1 MPLGGELD
9 KKTPPSGA
17 AFGRLILLVFRAHA
31 DPPGPSHMTKKRSD
45 RGEPAVIQAPGPDE
59 RDEPHAG
66 AAFPIVGIGASA
78 GGLEAFSELLAHLPV
93 DTGMAFV
100 LVQHLDPLHESALS
114 QLLSRATVM
123 PVREVTNDLRVE
135 ANHVY
140 VIPPNTKL
148 SISAGVLKLQPREK
162 GRTPLRSIDFFL
174 ESLAEDHHE
183 RAVGIILSGTATDG
197 TLGLEAIKAEGG
209 ITFAQDE
216 SAKYDSMPRSAA
228 SAGCVDFV
236 LSPEAIAF
244 ELARLAKHPYIA
256 GAPTEA
262 LTRPEADHDYAT
274 AHQDDATPLPSGGSG
289 EPDVGAERARTE
301 AAHGQGK
308 DGNENGNESGFK
320 RVLTLLRNH
329 CGVDFTLYKSNTI
342 QRRIARRMLLCRSDT
357 LAEYAQFLHGN
368 AKELDSLFTDVL
380 ISVTSFFRNPDA
392 FEALQREVLPKL
404 LAQRGDEALRV
415 WVLGCSTGQ
424 EAYSIAMAFV
434 EVAEKEP
441 SGRKLQVF
449 ATDLNDALLDKA
461 RHGLYAKSL
470 AADLSP
476 ERLRRFFVEEGGGYR
491 VAKPL
496 REMVVFAR
504 QNLISDPPFSRID
517 IITCRNLL
525 IYLEPSLQKKV
536 FPVFHYALKP
546 NGFLWL
552 GASESIGGFTG
563 LFEPLDRKQK
573 IYIKKAATTPAF
585 VLPVGYQRGER
596 DSPGPVRRVAS
607 ALQIGAGAEVDGF
620 RAERNAQRE
629 ADRVTV
635 NQFAPPGVLINA
647 ERQIMQFRGIT
658 SAYLEPPTGA
668 ASFDVLKMAREGLM
682 LPLRAAI
689 TKAARDDTTVRKE
702 GIRIERDG
710 KMRTANL
717 EVIPLKNLR
726 ERCYLVLFEDAEKPA
741 RPDPAVAGE
750 VAPDVAPPQAG
761 RSEDKR
767 RIAELE
773 NELVETR
780 EYLQSIRE
788 SFEASSEEL
797 QAANEEAQSA
807 NEELQSLNEELT
819 TSKEELESS
828 NEELTTLNDEM
839 GHRNAELNV
848 LGSDL
853 LNVQTSAKLVT
864 VLLGRDL
871 RIRRFSAQAEKQFN
885 LLDAD
890 RGRPIGNVRHRLQVT
905 DLEALITA
913 VIDTVRAEEREV
925 QDQDGRWFSLRIRPY
940 VTLDNKVEGAV
951 LVLVDIDTL
960 KRNERALYES
970 EAQHRAIF
978 AVTSVGMCEA
988 EPATGRLLR
997 VNGQYARLLGYSM
1010 AEVVGKTFV
1019 ELTHPDDRA
1028 ASWEGFSRMVRG
1040 EAVDYQM
1047 DKRMVRKDG
1056 AIIWIHVTCN
1066 MVRDGDGVPLRA
1078 VAVILDI
1085 TDRRQAQEVAAHLA
1099 AIVTSSD
1106 DAIFSKDLQGVIRSW
1121 NKGAERLFGYAA
1133 SEVIGR
1139 SMSLLLPADRAD
1151 EESAILER
1159 LRRGETVV
1167 FDETVRRRKDASFI
1181 DISLTVSPYRDVAG
1195 RVMGAASIARD
1206 ITERKRGQ
1214 DVLRDNELRLRE
1226 MIDAMPAAVYTTDVQ
1241 GMLTHFNPAA
1251 VELAGR
1257 TPLIGTDW
1265 CVSWKAYLA
1274 DGSLLPQCESPM
1286 ATMLQGGH
1294 PVRGVEVVLERPD
1307 GTRVW
1312 VRPYPA
1318 PLHDAQAR
1326 VVGGINVLVDITE
1339 SKIAEVALVEAD
1351 RRKNEFL
1358 AMLAHELRNPLAPI
1372 RNALSILKHDV
1383 GAEHSNAAQAA
1394 PPAGEAGTPGFAPG
1408 NVVASAVQMMER
1420 QVGQMVRLVDDLLDV
1435 SRISLGK
1442 IELRLERVGLA
1453 SVIHQ
1458 VEQAARPLF
1467 ESMGQHL
1474 TISLPT
1480 QPVVLNADPAR
1491 LVQIIGNL
1499 LNNACKFTNPG
1510 GRIALTVE
1518 VRGGEAPSAVEP
1530 DAAALLA
1537 PTLPA
1542 EGEFQTRAR
1551 SSAPQVV
1558 IRVSDSGIG
1567 IATEQLPQIFQ
1578 MFMQVDSS
1586 LARSAGGL
1594 GIGLALVKDLVT
1606 LHGGTVAVHS
1616 AGIGHGSEFEVR
1628 LPIMVEAL
1636 GAPLAPPA
1644 PIPTALTDS
1653 AALKILVVDDNC
1665 DSAES
1670 LSFLLQLEG
1679 HETHLVYDGLAAVA
1693 AAAKLQPDVVLL
1705 DIGLPGIDG
1714 FEAARRI
1721 RAHNGDKRLLL
1732 VALTG
1737 WGQDEDRRRT
1747 AQAGFDAHLVK
1758 PVEIDALMKL
1768 LAVRRRPQR

>member
-1 MPLGGELD
+1 
-9 KKTPPSGA
+9 
-17 AFGRLILLVFRAHA
+17 
-31 DPPGPSHMTKKRSD
+31 MTKKRGD
-45 RGEPAVIQAPGPDE
+45 RGEPVAPAAPAPDE
-59 RDEPHAG
+59 RDEPLAG
-66 AAFPIVGIGASA
+66 PTFPIVGIGASA
-78 GGLEAFSELLAHLPV
+78 GGLEAFSELLAHLPL
-93 DTGMAFV
+93 DTGMGFV
-100 LVQHLDPLHESALS
+100 LVQHLDPLHESALT
-114 QLLSRATVM
+114 QLLARATGM

-148 SISAGVLKLQPREK
+148 SISAGVLKLQPREQA
-162 GRTPLRSIDFFL
+162 RTPLRSIVFFL
-174 ESLAEDHHE
+174 ESLAQDQHE
-183 RAVGIILSGTATDG
+183 HAVGIILSGTATDG

-256 GAPTEA
+256 GAPSEPPSQ
-262 LTRPEADHDYAT
+262 PEADHEYAT
-274 AHQDDATPLPSGGSG
+274 AHEDDATPLPSGGG
-289 EPDVGAERARTE
+289 ATPDVGARRARTE
-301 AAHGQGK
+301 AEHGQGK
-308 DGNENGNESGFK
+308 DGKERDNESGFK

-329 CGVDFTLYKSNTI
+329 CGVDFSLYKSSTI

-357 LAEYAQFLHGN
+357 LAEYAQFLNGN
-368 AKELDSLFTDVL
+368 ARELYSLFSDVL

-392 FEALQREVLPKL
+392 FAVLQREVLPRL

-441 SGRKLQVF
+441 RGRKLQVF

-476 ERLRRFFVEEGGGYR
+476 ERLKRFFIDEGGGYR
-491 VAKPL
+491 VVKSL

-525 IYLEPSLQKKV
+525 IYLEPSVQKKL

-546 NGFLWL
+546 HGFLWL
-552 GASESIGGFTG
+552 GGSESIGGFTE

-585 VLPVGYQRGER
+585 VLPVSHRGER
-596 DSPGPVRRVAS
+596 DAPGHPHRVVVPQRA
-607 ALQIGAGAEVDGF
+607 GAGTEIDGF
-620 RAERNAQRE
+620 RAEQSAQRE

-647 ERQIMQFRGIT
+647 ERQILQFRGIT
-658 SAYLEPPTGA
+658 SAYLEPPTGT

-689 TKAARDDTTVRKE
+689 AKAARDNTTVRKE
-702 GIRIERDG
+702 NIRIEQNG
-710 KMRTANL
+710 TTRTAHL

-726 ERCYLVLFEDAEKPA
+726 EPCFLVLFEDANKPA
-741 RPDPAVAGE
+741 RTDPAVAE
-750 VAPDVAPPQAG
+750 EEAPDQPPARTG
-761 RSEDKR
+761 RSADKR

-773 NELVETR
+773 NDLAETR
-780 EYLQSIRE
+780 EYLQSIQE

-839 GHRNAELNV
+839 GYRNAELNR

-853 LNVQTSAKLVT
+853 VNVQTSANQAI

-871 RIRRFSAQAEKQFN
+871 RIRSFSAQAEKQLN
-885 LLDAD
+885 LLVAD
-890 RGRPIGNVRHRLQVT
+890 IGRPIGHIRHRLEIV
-905 DLEALITA
+905 DLEALITE
-913 VIDTVRAEEREV
+913 VIDTVHAQEREV
-925 QDQDGRWFSLRIRPY
+925 QDQDGRWFSLRVRPY
-940 VTLDNKVEGAV
+940 ETLDKKVDGAV

-960 KRNERALYES
+960 KRNERVLHES
-970 EAQHRAIF
+970 EAQYRAIF
-978 AVTSVGMCEA
+978 AVTSVGVCET

-997 VNGQYARLLGYSM
+997 VNEQYARLIGYSV
-1010 AEVVGKTFV
+1010 AELVGKTFI
-1019 ELTHPDDRA
+1019 ELTHPDDTA
-1028 ASWEGFSRMVRG
+1028 ASWEGYSRMVRG
-1040 EAVDYQM
+1040 EAADYQM
-1047 DKRMVRKDG
+1047 DKRLVRKDG
-1056 AIIWIHVTCN
+1056 TPVWIHVTGN
-1066 MVRDGDGVPLRA
+1066 LVRDVDGLPLRA
-1078 VAVILDI
+1078 VAIILDI
-1085 TDRRQAQEVAAHLA
+1085 TE
-1099 AIVTSSD
+1099 
-1106 DAIFSKDLQGVIRSW
+1106 SK
-1121 NKGAERLFGYAA
+1121 
-1133 SEVIGR
+1133 
-1139 SMSLLLPADRAD
+1139 RA
-1151 EESAILER
+1151 
-1159 LRRGETVV
+1159 
-1167 FDETVRRRKDASFI
+1167 
-1181 DISLTVSPYRDVAG
+1181 
-1195 RVMGAASIARD
+1195 
-1206 ITERKRGQ
+1206 Q
-1214 DVLRDNELRLRE
+1214 DVLRDSERRSRE
-1226 MIDAMPAAVYTTDVQ
+1226 MVDAMPAAVYTTDVQ

-1257 TPLIGTDW
+1257 TPQIGTDQW

-1274 DGSLLPQCESPM
+1274 DGSLLPQCQSPM

-1294 PVRGVEVVLERPD
+1294 PVHGVEVVHERPD

-1318 PLHDAQAR
+1318 PLHDAQGR

-1339 SKIAEVALVEAD
+1339 SKLAEVALVESD

-1372 RNALSILKHDV
+1372 RNALGILKH
-1383 GAEHSNAAQAA
+1383 G
-1394 PPAGEAGTPGFAPG
+1394 AGTESSRAPRAATPGGAAGGPGFEPG

-1420 QVGQMVRLVDDLLDV
+1420 QVDQMVRLVDDLLDV

-1442 IELRLERVGLA
+1442 IDLRPERVALA

-1458 VEQAARPLF
+1458 VEQATRPLLKG
-1467 ESMGQHL
+1467 MDQHL
-1474 TISLPT
+1474 TISLPP

-1499 LNNACKFTNPG
+1499 LNNACKFTDRG
-1510 GRIALTVE
+1510 GRIALTAE
-1518 VRGGEAPSAVEP
+1518 VDGGGAPRAVEP
-1530 DAAALLA
+1530 DAASLSA
-1537 PTLPA
+1537 PTLPMA
-1542 EGEFQTRAR
+1542 GESDTG
-1551 SSAPQVV
+1551 SSARAPHVV
-1558 IRVSDSGIG
+1558 IRVRDSGIG
-1567 IATEQLPQIFQ
+1567 IAAEQLPRIFQ
-1578 MFMQVDSS
+1578 MFMQVNSS

-1594 GIGLALVKDLVT
+1594 GIGLALVKDLVV

-1616 AGIGHGSEFEVR
+1616 AGVGQGSEFEVR
-1628 LPIMVEAL
+1628 LPITVEAPDS
-1636 GAPLAPPA
+1636 PLAPPA
-1644 PIPTALTDS
+1644 LTPTEPVDT
-1653 AALKILVVDDNC
+1653 AALRILVVDDNH
-1665 DSAES
+1665 DAAES
-1670 LSFLLQLEG
+1670 LAFLLQLAG
-1679 HETHLVYDGLAAVA
+1679 HETHLAYDGLEAVA
-1693 AAAKLQPDVVLL
+1693 AAASLRPEVVLL
-1705 DIGLPGIDG
+1705 DIGLPKLDG
-1714 FEAARRI
+1714 YEAARRI
-1721 RAHNGDKRLLL
+1721 RAHNGEKRLLL

-1768 LAVRRRPQR
+1768 LAACRLPHR